1 VSRNGL
7 FMQTRTFVPSESF
20 SFLIYYAKLGV
31 FGHGFGIFIAA
42 LGRGGMIGQKMPE
55 WFRKRKAG

>member
-1 VSRNGL
+1 
-7 FMQTRTFVPSESF
+7 MQTRTFVPSESF